1 MEKHCT
7 MYIPTIPVGLKS
19 SRDMNDK
26 HRMGDVDG
34 KTLYIPTVPVGLKSS
49 KNQSLSAI
57 AL

>member
-1 MEKHCT
+1 
-7 MYIPTIPVGLKS
+7 
-19 SRDMNDK
+19 MNEK